1 MYKLPEN
8 WLSEL
13 KAKNNIVDVV
23 SSYVKLNK
31 TGSNYFA
38 NCPFHKEKTPS
49 FCVNEDGQ
57 FYYCFSCHV
66 SGDVIGFVKEYENL
80 TFMEAVKKLALRAG
94 MTLPSLTSDDKY
106 AEIKKEKDTLYSL
119 MVECAR
125 HYHNNLLTDKRAS
138 SAREYL
144 LNRGV
149 GLPLI
154 KRFGLGFSVDS
165 SEIVSFLE
173 SKGFSLEQGVK
184 AGVLEFKNGKYS
196 DALSERIIFP
206 VLDILGQVV
215 AFGGRVMGKTK
226 FAKYKNT
233 KETSIF
239 SKSNN
244 LYGIN
249 LVKKLKQTE
258 SVTSLIIVEGYMDV
272 IALHKAGIQNVVA
285 SMGTALTSE
294 QIRLMKR
301 FTSNIFISYD
311 GDSAGQNATLRG
323 LRLLKEENADVKV
336 LSLPEGLDPD
346 DVIKKSG
353 KEGYLKLIDEAL
365 PFTEF
370 IIKNIAMKFNT
381 DTPDG
386 KAKFA
391 NAALEELSKLSSYSE
406 KEVYLPLVQKISGI
420 SFDVLRRQ
428 LYDGEFVIKDINYN
442 DNLSRDNEKAFE
454 KAIKFILY
462 CALTNKKFYDKSSDI
477 SSFINNDAYLEIY
490 TLIEQFSSEG
500 NINPSKI
507 AEATAFKD
515 VLEDIL
521 SNGGQGVSEENEKN
535 YYFDCLKLVKENDDK
550 KTIQNLFKMYNG
562 EIDAERKKQILKE
575 IQKLTNPSS
584 GRRND

>member
-144 LNRGV
+144 QNRGV

-428 LYDGEFVIKDINYN
+428 LYDGEYVIKDINYN

-490 TLIEQFSSEG
+490 THIEQFSSEG